1 MPTINFKGK
10 AFVQN
15 HHLTVKYHQLVPNK
29 EASLTD
35 NISLNDNLIIHG
47 DNLLALKALLPNYA
61 GKIDCIFIDPPYNTG
76 EEKWVYNDNVNSP
89 MIQEWLGKV
98 VDKDDLTRHDKWCCM
113 MMPRLKLLREL
124 LHKDGAIFITID
136 DNEVHH
142 LRMLMDEIFGEQNF
156 VTNIVWQAR
165 KSVQN
170 DTDISQQHN
179 HILVY
184 AKNRRQEERRLKES
198 NAHIWYTMDGFAF
211 KPLEL
216 DRSKFSNPD
225 NDPRGPWKAD
235 PFDAPQIRENLTYPI
250 VNPNTGVEYLP
261 PNGRHWRTE
270 EDKYK
275 ALLKDGRIIFGTTG
289 RAKPQ
294 LKVFWE
300 EKKDFGE
307 VERTWWGNG
316 SVETF
321 LYDEETEEEILNV
334 DQESAEEWTNYGT
347 ATSASK
353 MLQQI
358 FETKEKVF
366 DTPKPVELV
375 KHILK
380 LATKDDAI
388 ILDSFAG
395 SGTTG
400 HAVLEMN
407 YEDEKSN
414 RKFILIESEDYANTI
429 TAERIRRV
437 IRGVPSA
444 SNEKIKNGIG
454 GTFSYFELGD
464 AIELEDILKGEN
476 LPEYKELAR
485 YLFYTAT
492 GNDFDI
498 SKVDEKKNFIGEN
511 DQYEVYLFYKPDIQY
526 LKTTALDLDL
536 AKSLG
541 EYKGKKRLVFAPMK
555 YLDNEYL
562 LQYRI
567 EYCQLPFEIYRFK
580 E

>member
-1 MPTINFKGK
+1 
-10 AFVQN
+10 
-15 HHLTVKYHQLVPNK
+15 
-29 EASLTD
+29 
-35 NISLNDNLIIHG
+35 
-47 DNLLALKALLPNYA
+47 
-61 GKIDCIFIDPPYNTG
+61 
-76 EEKWVYNDNVNSP
+76 
-89 MIQEWLGKV
+89 
-98 VDKDDLTRHDKWCCM
+98 
-113 MMPRLKLLREL
+113 
-124 LHKDGAIFITID
+124 ID

-198 NAHIWYTMDGFAF
+198 NSHIWYTMGGFVF
-211 KPLEL
+211 RPLEL
-216 DRSKFSNPD
+216 DKSKFSNPD

-235 PFDAPQIRENLTYPI
+235 PFDAPNIRPNLTYPI

-289 RAKPQ
+289 RGKPQ

-316 SVETF
+316 AIETY

-334 DQESAEEWTNYGT
+334 DQESAEQWTNYGT
-347 ATSASK
+347 TTSAIK

-366 DTPKPVELV
+366 ETPKPVELI
-375 KHILK
+375 KHIIK
-380 LATKDDAI
+380 LATKNDAI

-400 HAVLEMN
+400 HAVLELN

-414 RKFILIESEDYANTI
+414 RKFILIEMEDYADAI

-437 IRGVPSA
+437 IKGVPTA
-444 SNEKIKNGIG
+444 TNERIKNGLG
-454 GTFSYFELGD
+454 GTFSYFELGS
-464 AIELEDILKGEN
+464 AIEMEDILKGEN
-476 LPEYKELAR
+476 LPEYRELAR
-485 YLFYTAT
+485 YIFYTAT
-492 GNDFDI
+492 GNEFDE
-498 SKVDEKKNFIGEN
+498 SKIDEEKNYIGEN
-511 DQYEVYLFYKPDIQY
+511 DEYEVYLFYKPDIQY